1 MLYTLKCVLY
11 VFYLISNIYMRS
23 VTILVSDVTE
33 SDNMIVHCVKQFA
46 CIIYCAFNNHPMAGS
61 IVIFIL

>member
-1 MLYTLKCVLY
+1 
-11 VFYLISNIYMRS
+11 MRS

-46 CIIYCAFNNHPMAGS
+46 CIVYCAFNNHPMAGS
-61 IVIFIL
+61 IVILIL